1 MKKSRKKTTALS
13 SQSTAEVF
21 SFGEP
26 IPVLDRSEIL
36 NYFEPVLMFQK
47 YYNPPINLS
56 YLAKALN
63 ASPHHQSAITVKKNI
78 LLSTCKT
85 TALLPRTQLE
95 KLVQDYL
102 VFGNAYIEVQRNK
115 FGKVIG
121 LSSPLAKYMRVG
133 VEEGVFYQ
141 IVNGFEE
148 HKFAAGAVFNIV
160 NPDINQEVYG
170 VPEYLAALQSAF
182 LNESATLFR
191 RKYYLNG
198 AHAGSIIYLTD
209 PTQNKDDVAAIKD
222 QIRATKGTG
231 NFKNLFINIPSGK
244 KDGIQVIPLSDAVG
258 KDEFLNIKNASRD
271 DVLAAHRVPPQLM
284 GIIPNNTGGF
294 GDVEKATK
302 VFFVN
307 EILPLQERLKEI
319 NEIVGQEVIRF
330 EDYKLLEPTK

>member
-1 MKKSRKKTTALS
+1 MKKSRKKITALS
-13 SQSTAEVF
+13 NQTKAEVF

-36 NYFEPVLMFQK
+36 NYFEPVLMYQK
-47 YYNPPINLS
+47 FYNPPINLS

-102 VFGNAYIEVQRNK
+102 VFGNAYVEVKRNR
-115 FGKVIG
+115 FGKVIS

-133 VEEGVFYQ
+133 VEQGVFYQ
-141 IVNGFEE
+141 VVNGFDE
-148 HKFAAGAVFNIV
+148 HEFAKGAVFNLV
-160 NPDINQEVYG
+160 NPDINQEIYG

-209 PTQNKDDVAAIKD
+209 PTQNSGDVESIKE
-222 QIRATKGTG
+222 QIRQTKGTG
-231 NFKNLFINIPSGK
+231 NFKNLFIYMPNGK
-244 KDGIQVIPLSDAVG
+244 KDGLQVIPLSDAVA
-258 KDEFLNIKNASRD
+258 KDDFLNIKNASRD

-294 GDVEKATK
+294 GDVEKATR

-307 EILPLQERLKEI
+307 EIVPLQERLKEI
-319 NEIVGQEVIRF
+319 NQIVGETVISF
-330 EDYKLLEPTK
+330 VDYKLLE

>member
-1 MKKSRKKTTALS
+1 MKKSRKKMTALS
-13 SQSTAEVF
+13 SQSNVEAF

-26 IPVLDRSEIL
+26 IPVLDRAEIL
-36 NYFEPVLMFQK
+36 NYFEPVLMYQK

-56 YLAKALN
+56 YLAKAIN
-63 ASPHHQSAITVKKNI
+63 ASSHHQSAITVKKNI

-102 VFGNAYIEVQRNK
+102 VFGNAYVEIKRNSFGEVIALNA
-115 FGKVIG
+115 
-121 LSSPLAKYMRVG
+121 PLAKYMRVG
-133 VEEGVFYQ
+133 VEQGVFYQ
-141 IVNGFEE
+141 VVNGFDE
-148 HKFAAGAVFNIV
+148 HKFAKGSVFNLV
-160 NPDINQEVYG
+160 NPDVNQEIYG

-198 AHAGSIIYLTD
+198 AHAGAIIYMTD
-209 PTQNKDDVAAIKD
+209 PTQNKDSVEAIKE
-222 QIRATKGTG
+222 QIRQTKGTG
-231 NFKNLFINIPSGK
+231 NFKNLFINIPDGK
-244 KDGIQVIPLSDAVG
+244 KDGIQVIPLSDAVA
-258 KDEFLNIKNASRD
+258 KDEFLNIKNTSRD

-307 EILPLQERLKEI
+307 EIIPLQERLKEI
-319 NEIVGQEVIRF
+319 NAIVGKEVITF
-330 EDYKLLEPTK
+330 SEYKLFE

>member
-13 SQSTAEVF
+13 SQPKAEAF

-26 IPVLDRSEIL
+26 IPVLDRAEIL
-36 NYFEPVLMFQK
+36 NYFEPVLMYQK

-56 YLAKALN
+56 YLSKALN
-63 ASPHHQSAITVKKNI
+63 ASAHHQSAITVKKNI

-102 VFGNAYIEVQRNK
+102 VFGNAYIEVKRNR
-115 FGKVIG
+115 FGNVMA
-121 LSSPLAKYMRVG
+121 LNAPLAKYMRVG
-133 VEEGVFYQ
+133 VEQGVFYQ
-141 IVNGFEE
+141 VVNGFDE
-148 HKFAAGAVFNIV
+148 HEFAKGSVFNLV
-160 NPDINQEVYG
+160 NPDVNQEVYG

-198 AHAGSIIYLTD
+198 AHAGSIMYLTD
-209 PTQNKDDVAAIKD
+209 PTQNKDDVEAIKE
-222 QIRATKGTG
+222 QLRQTKGTG
-231 NFKNLFINIPSGK
+231 NFKNLFVYIPNGK
-244 KDGIQVIPLSDAVG
+244 KDGLQVIPLSDAIA
-258 KDEFLNIKNASRD
+258 KDDFLNIKNASRD

-307 EILPLQERLKEI
+307 EIIPLQERLKEI
-319 NEIVGQEVIRF
+319 NAIVGKEVITF
-330 EDYKLLEPTK
+330 SEYKLFE

>member
-1 MKKSRKKTTALS
+1 MKKSRKKMTALS
-13 SQSTAEVF
+13 VQPQAEAF

-26 IPVLDRSEIL
+26 IPVLDRAEIL
-36 NYFEPVLMFQK
+36 NYFEPVLMYQK

-56 YLAKALN
+56 YLAKAIN
-63 ASPHHQSAITVKKNI
+63 ASSHHQSAITVKKNI

-102 VFGNAYIEVQRNK
+102 VFGNAYVEIKRNPFGEVIALNA
-115 FGKVIG
+115 
-121 LSSPLAKYMRVG
+121 PLAKYMRVG
-133 VEEGVFYQ
+133 VEQGVFYQ
-141 IVNGFEE
+141 VVNGFDE
-148 HKFAAGAVFNIV
+148 HEFAKGSVFNLV
-160 NPDINQEVYG
+160 NPDVNQEIYG

-198 AHAGSIIYLTD
+198 AHAGAIIYMTD
-209 PTQNKDDVAAIKD
+209 PTQNKDSVEAIKE
-222 QIRATKGTG
+222 QIRQTKGTG
-231 NFKNLFINIPSGK
+231 NFKNLFINIPDGK
-244 KDGIQVIPLSDAVG
+244 KDGIQVIPLSDAVA
-258 KDEFLNIKNASRD
+258 KDEFLNIKNTSRD

-307 EILPLQERLKEI
+307 EIIPLQERLKEI
-319 NEIVGQEVIRF
+319 NSIVGKEVITF
-330 EDYKLLEPTK
+330 SEYKLFE

>member
-13 SQSTAEVF
+13 SHSNAEAF

-26 IPVLDRSEIL
+26 IPVLDRAEIL
-36 NYFEPVLMFQK
+36 NYFEPVLMYQK

-56 YLAKALN
+56 YLSKALN
-63 ASPHHQSAITVKKNI
+63 SSAHHQSAITVKKNI

-102 VFGNAYIEVQRNK
+102 VFGNAYIEIKRNR
-115 FGKVIG
+115 FGNVMA
-121 LSSPLAKYMRVG
+121 LNAPLAKYMRVG
-133 VEEGVFYQ
+133 VEQGVFYQ
-141 IVNGFEE
+141 VVNGFDE
-148 HKFAAGAVFNIV
+148 HEFAKDSVFNLV
-160 NPDINQEVYG
+160 NPDVNQEIYG

-209 PTQNKDDVAAIKD
+209 PTQNKDDVEAIKE
-222 QIRATKGTG
+222 QIRQTKGKG
-231 NFKNLFINIPSGK
+231 NFKNLFINIPNGK
-244 KDGIQVIPLSDAVG
+244 KDGLQVIPLSDAVG
-258 KDEFLNIKNASRD
+258 KDEFLNIKNTSRD

-307 EILPLQERLKEI
+307 EIIPLQERLKEI
-319 NEIVGQEVIRF
+319 NMIVGKEVITF
-330 EDYKLLEPTK
+330 SEYKLFE

>member
-1 MKKSRKKTTALS
+1 MKKSRKKTTVLA
-13 SQSTAEVF
+13 SQSAAEVF

-36 NYFEPVLMFQK
+36 NYFEPVLIYQK

-102 VFGNAYIEVQRNK
+102 VFGNAYIEVQRNQ

-121 LSSPLAKYMRVG
+121 LSSPLAKYMRAG

-141 IVNGFEE
+141 IVNGLEG
-148 HKFAAGAVFNIV
+148 HKFAAGTVFNLV

-231 NFKNLFINIPSGK
+231 NFKNLFINIPNGK

-307 EILPLQERLKEI
+307 EIIPLQERLKEI
-319 NEIVGQEVIRF
+319 NERLGIEVITF
-330 EDYKLLEPTK
+330 SEYKLLEEK

>member
-1 MKKSRKKTTALS
+1 MKKSRKKTTVLA
-13 SQSTAEVF
+13 SQSAAEVF

-36 NYFEPVLMFQK
+36 NYFEPVLMYQK

-102 VFGNAYIEVQRNK
+102 VFGNAYIEVQRNQ

-121 LSSPLAKYMRVG
+121 LSSPLAKYMRAG

-141 IVNGFEE
+141 IVNGLEE
-148 HKFAAGAVFNIV
+148 HKFAVGTVFNLV

-231 NFKNLFINIPSGK
+231 NFKNLFINIPNGK

-307 EILPLQERLKEI
+307 EIIPLQERLKEI
-319 NEIVGQEVIRF
+319 NERLGIEVITF
-330 EDYKLLEPTK
+330 SEYKLLEEK